1 MRNTE
6 KTGYFIGVV
15 STSLV
20 LIWIGL
26 FKFTPTEA
34 EAIKP
39 LVEHHFLMRWMYSVF
54 SVQGV
59 SNVIGI
65 LEILVGIGLVLS
77 YTSKTIGKY
86 AGVGATVI
94 FLVTLS
100 FLFTTPG
107 VWKTVDGFPV
117 TDFFI
122 IKDLAFLGVALMVWG
137 KSKRS

>member
-1 MRNTE
+1 MRTTE
-6 KTGYFIGVV
+6 KTGYFIGL
-15 STSLV
+15 TGTALA
-20 LIWIGL
+20 LLWIGL

-54 SVQGV
+54 SVQMV
-59 SNVIGI
+59 SNSIGI
-65 LEILVGIGLVLS
+65 LEILVAIGLGLS

-86 AGVGATVI
+86 AGIGATVI

-107 VWKTVDGFPV
+107 LWKTIDGFPV

-122 IKDLAFLGVALMVWG
+122 IKDLAFLGIALMVWG

>member
-15 STSLV
+15 GTSLV

-65 LEILVGIGLVLS
+65 LEILVGVGLVLS

-86 AGVGATVI
+86 AGIGATVI

-122 IKDLAFLGVALMVWG
+122 VKDLAFLGVALMVWG
-137 KSKRS
+137 TSKRS